1 MKKIISVFILSFILS
16 VSSFAQQDAEGC
28 KDHVLFTRLSNFRI
42 EECSENFNALDFQT
56 GNSNK
61 KQNIEGNITTLRYVF
76 NTENGKKRMSP
87 LQIIRNYETA
97 IISKGGKKIYS
108 GADDIDGGEMG
119 GTFSMSNGGKEYWVA
134 VRKMYEGNVT
144 GEVDAFSLFVLE
156 KEAMKQEVEA
166 SQIFDALNKSG
177 SIALYINFETG
188 KSAIKPE
195 SQNIIDNIVQMLN
208 QNPSIKISI
217 EGHTDNVGSAQSN
230 QLLSEN
236 RAKAVMA
243 AVIAKGIDKNRLT
256 AKGCGQT
263 KPVSDNSSDEG
274 RAKNRRVEIVKI

>member
-108 GADDIDGGEMG
+108 GVDDIDGGEMG

-134 VRKMYEGNVT
+134 VRKMYEANVT

-256 AKGCGQT
+256 AKGWGQT